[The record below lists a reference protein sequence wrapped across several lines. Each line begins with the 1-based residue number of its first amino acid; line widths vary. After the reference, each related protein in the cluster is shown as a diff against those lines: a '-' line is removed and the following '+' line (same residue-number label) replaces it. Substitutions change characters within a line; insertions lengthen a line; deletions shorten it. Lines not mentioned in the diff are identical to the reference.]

1 MATTNFQT
9 GYAGLYMGKTTQE
22 LVDLVLEHLGETN
35 YNRYSLTRI
44 INRLNA
50 KQRQFAVATRVLRG
64 WALIPMRAD
73 VPGYALPKMCLSDGL
88 ERARFYTS
96 TTNYDDMEIRDIE
109 YMDDHYP
116 GWMVTDSGVPRIVV
130 SGDWFGNVQ
139 KIHCY
144 PPPDT
149 AGTTYASGDDQGVA
163 IGGTDLP
170 SDTNN
175 ITGLA
180 TGGSTTTLEDS
191 ESDFTTMGLVGG
203 MAVVNVDGP
212 AGAEPVGYIYTIA
225 AHTLTFTAVMTHAGS
240 FVAGD
245 SYEIMAGEYG
255 VVTDVTD
262 EEHYFFTADVGVI
275 GQLTVP
281 AYNLRVEFRR
291 YPVDLE
297 LNTMLFQRPE
307 IPWAWH
313 EALADGAAAEILA
326 SDTQRRNP
334 SDIRLSSSLASSFQG
349 AILQTM
355 SKPTMPSNRPS
366 SLIPRIRR

>member
-22 LVDLVLEHLGETN
+22 LVDLVIEHLGETN
-35 YNRYSLTRI
+35 YNRYPLLRI
-44 INRLNA
+44 LNRLNA
-50 KQRQFAVATRVLRG
+50 KQRQFAVTTRVLRG
-64 WALIPMRAD
+64 WALIPMRVDIA
-73 VPGYALPKMCLSDGL
+73 GYALPKMCLSDGL
-88 ERARFYTS
+88 ERARFYTDS
-96 TTNYDDMEIRDIE
+96 TNYDDMEIRDIE

-116 GWMVTDSGVPRIVV
+116 GWMATASGVPRIVV
-130 SGDWFGNVQ
+130 AGDWFGNVQ

-149 AGTTYASGDDQGVA
+149 SGTTYATGDDHGVA

-175 ITGLA
+175 IAGLA

-191 ESDFTTMGLVGG
+191 ESDFTTMGLVAG
-203 MAVVNVDGP
+203 MAVVNIDSTP
-212 AGAEPVGYIYTIA
+212 GAEAIGYILSVA
-225 AHTLTFTAVMTHAGS
+225 AHTLTFDAVMTESGS

-245 SYEIMAGEYG
+245 AYEIMVGEYG
-255 VVTDVTD
+255 TVTDVTD

-297 LNTMLFQRPE
+297 LNTLLFQRPE

-326 SDTQRRNP
+326 ADTQRRNP
-334 SDIRLSSSLASSFQG
+334 SDVNLSRTLAGSFQG
-349 AILQTM
+349 AILQAM
-355 SKPTMPSNRPS
+355 SKPSVPINRPARMV
-366 SLIPRIRR
+366 PRIKR